1 MIDNKTISSLRM
13 LSVDMIEKA
22 KSGHPGLP
30 LGSAPMLYTLYKDFL
45 NFNPE
50 KPKWINRDRFV
61 LSAGHGSAILYS
73 LLNLFGFDVSID
85 DIKNFRQWGSK
96 TPGHPEYGD
105 TDGVDATTGPLGQGI
120 TMAVGMALAEAHVR
134 SHFTVDGW
142 SPVDH
147 YTYALVGDGCLM
159 EGISHEAAS
168 FAGSFKLGRLIVLY
182 DSNNISIE
190 GNTDITFHDDT
201 LKRFEA
207 YGWHTQRVEDGNDIE
222 KIKEA
227 IENAKKDE
235 RPSIIEVKTVIG
247 FGAGSVEGS
256 EKSHGAPIGEDN
268 RKALVEKIKWN
279 ETEEFTVPE
288 DVKENA
294 AKIVEEKKKI
304 YVEYKKKLEEY
315 ESKNPE
321 KYREYIDWIHF
332 KHEADLSKLLDSKEK
347 DATRSASGAALQ
359 KVAKAIPNMIGGSA
373 DLGPSN
379 NSQIKDSGFISSS
392 DYNERNIHFGVREF
406 AMAAISNGISLHG
419 GLKPFCATFFVFSD
433 YMKPAMRLAA
443 LMNLP
448 VTYILTH
455 DSIGVGEDGPTHE
468 PIEHLAM
475 LRSLPNFSVIRPADF
490 NETVHAWEVAQ
501 KATKPTALILSR
513 QKLETLKIE
522 SENLKYGAY
531 IAKTEKDKLD
541 LVVVATGSEVGV
553 TMEAS
558 KILEDKGYGVR
569 VVSMPSWDLFDEQDE
584 EYRESVLPCGVKTAS
599 VEALSTFG
607 WDKYTKGGLKIGLD
621 RFGASA
627 PGSEL
632 FEHFG
637 FTPEKIAD
645 KLESFI
651 KEN

>member
-120 TMAVGMALAEAHVR
+120 TMAVGMALAEAHMR

-168 FAGSFKLGRLIVLY
+168 FAGSHKLGRLIVLY

-304 YVEYKKKLEEY
+304 YVEYKKKLQEY
-315 ESKNPE
+315 ESKNPD

-359 KVAKAIPNMIGGSA
+359 EVAKAIPNMIGGSA

-406 AMAAISNGISLHG
+406 AMAAISNGIALHG

-490 NETVHAWEVAQ
+490 NETVYAWEVAQ

>member
-120 TMAVGMALAEAHVR
+120 TMAVGMALAESHMR

-168 FAGSFKLGRLIVLY
+168 FAGSHKLGRLIVLY

-190 GNTDITFHDDT
+190 GNTEITFHDDT

-207 YGWHTQRVEDGNDIE
+207 YGWHTQRVEDGNDTE

-304 YVEYKKKLEEY
+304 YVEYKKKLQEY
-315 ESKNPE
+315 ESKNPD

-359 KVAKAIPNMIGGSA
+359 EVAKAIPNMIGGSA

-406 AMAAISNGISLHG
+406 AMAAISNGIALHG

-513 QKLETLKIE
+513 QKLETLKMV

-569 VVSMPSWDLFDEQDE
+569 VVSMPSWDLFDEQDK

-607 WDKYTKGGLKIGLD
+607 WDRYTKGGLKIGLD

>member
-120 TMAVGMALAEAHVR
+120 TMAVGMALAEAHMR

-207 YGWHTQRVEDGNDIE
+207 YGWHTQRVEDGNDTE

-294 AKIVEEKKKI
+294 AKIVEEKKKV
-304 YVEYKKKLEEY
+304 YDEYKKKLQEY
-315 ESKNPE
+315 ESKNPD

-359 KVAKAIPNMIGGSA
+359 EVAKAIPNMIGGSA

-406 AMAAISNGISLHG
+406 AMAAISNGIALHG

-490 NETVHAWEVAQ
+490 NETVYAWEVAQ

>member
-120 TMAVGMALAEAHVR
+120 TMAVGMALAESHMR

-168 FAGSFKLGRLIVLY
+168 FAGSHKLGRLIVLY

-207 YGWHTQRVEDGNDIE
+207 YGWHTQRVEDGNDTE

-359 KVAKAIPNMIGGSA
+359 EVAKAIPNMIGGSA

-406 AMAAISNGISLHG
+406 AMAAISNGIALHG

-569 VVSMPSWDLFDEQDE
+569 VVSMPSWDLFDEQDK
-584 EYRESVLPCGVKTAS
+584 EYRESVLSCGVKTAS

>member
-120 TMAVGMALAEAHVR
+120 TMAVGMALAEAHMR

-168 FAGSFKLGRLIVLY
+168 FAGSHKLGRLIVLY

-207 YGWHTQRVEDGNDIE
+207 YGWHTQRVEDGNDTE

-247 FGAGSVEGS
+247 FCAGSVEGS

-268 RKALVEKIKWN
+268 RKALVEKIKWT
-279 ETEEFTVPE
+279 EKEEFTVPE

-304 YVEYKKKLEEY
+304 YVEYKKKLQEY
-315 ESKNPE
+315 ESKNPD

-359 KVAKAIPNMIGGSA
+359 EVAKAIPNMIGGSA

-406 AMAAISNGISLHG
+406 AMAAISNGIALHG

-513 QKLETLKIE
+513 QKLETLKME

-651 KEN
+651 KGN

>member
-120 TMAVGMALAEAHVR
+120 TMAVGMALAEAHMR
-134 SHFTVDGW
+134 LHFTVDGW

-207 YGWHTQRVEDGNDIE
+207 YGWHTQRVEDGNDTE

-227 IENAKKDE
+227 IENAKKDN

-256 EKSHGAPIGEDN
+256 EKSHGAPIGADN
-268 RKALVEKIKWN
+268 RKALVEKIKWT
-279 ETEEFTVPE
+279 EKEEFTVPE
-288 DVKENA
+288 DVRENA
-294 AKIVEEKKKI
+294 AKIVEAKKKV
-304 YVEYKKKLEEY
+304 YNEYKKKLEEY
-315 ESKNPE
+315 ERKNPE

-359 KVAKAIPNMIGGSA
+359 EVAKAIPNMIGGSA

-379 NSQIKDSGFISSS
+379 NSQIKDSGFISSEN
-392 DYNERNIHFGVREF
+392 YAERNIHFGVREF
-406 AMAAISNGISLHG
+406 AMAAISNGIALHG

-490 NETVHAWEVAQ
+490 NETIHAWEVAQ

-513 QKLETLKIE
+513 QKLETLKTE
-522 SENLKYGAY
+522 SDNLKYGAY
-531 IAKTEKDKLD
+531 IAKKEKDKLD
-541 LVVVATGSEVGV
+541 LVVIATGSEVGV

-569 VVSMPSWDLFDEQDE
+569 VVSMPSWDLFDEQE
-584 EYRESVLPCGVKTAS
+584 KEYRENVLPCGVKTAS

-607 WDKYTKGGLKIGLD
+607 WDRYTKGGLKIGLD

-632 FEHFG
+632 FEQFG

-651 KEN
+651 KGC

>member
-120 TMAVGMALAEAHVR
+120 TMAVGMALAEAHMR

-190 GNTDITFHDDT
+190 GNTEITFHDDT

-359 KVAKAIPNMIGGSA
+359 EVAKVIPNMIGGSA

-406 AMAAISNGISLHG
+406 AMAAISNGIALHG

-513 QKLETLKIE
+513 QKLETLKME
-522 SENLKYGAY
+522 SENLKYGAF

-569 VVSMPSWDLFDEQDE
+569 VVSMPSWDLFDEQDK

>member
-120 TMAVGMALAEAHVR
+120 TMAVGMALAEAHMR

-279 ETEEFTVPE
+279 ETEEFIVPE

-304 YVEYKKKLEEY
+304 YVEYKKKLQEY
-315 ESKNPE
+315 ESKNPD

-359 KVAKAIPNMIGGSA
+359 EVAKAIPNMIGGSA

-406 AMAAISNGISLHG
+406 AMAAISNGIALHG

-513 QKLETLKIE
+513 QKLETLKME

-569 VVSMPSWDLFDEQDE
+569 VVSMPSWDLFDEQDK

>member
-120 TMAVGMALAEAHVR
+120 TMAVGMALAEAHMR

-168 FAGSFKLGRLIVLY
+168 FAGSSKLGRLIVLY

-207 YGWHTQRVEDGNDIE
+207 YGWHAQRVEDGNDTE

-268 RKALVEKIKWN
+268 RKALVEKIKWA
-279 ETEEFTVPE
+279 EKEEFTVPE

-304 YVEYKKKLEEY
+304 YVEYKKKLQEY
-315 ESKNPE
+315 ESKNPD

-359 KVAKAIPNMIGGSA
+359 EVAKAIPNMIGGSA

-406 AMAAISNGISLHG
+406 AMAAISNGIALHG

>member
-22 KSGHPGLP
+22 NSGHPGLP

-96 TPGHPEYGD
+96 TPGHPEYGE

-120 TMAVGMALAEAHVR
+120 TMAVGMALAEAHMR

-168 FAGSFKLGRLIVLY
+168 FAGSYKLGRLIVLY

-207 YGWHTQRVEDGNDIE
+207 YGWHTQKVEDGNDTE

-227 IENAKKDE
+227 IENAKKDD
-235 RPSIIEVKTVIG
+235 RPSIIEVKTIIG

-256 EKSHGAPIGEDN
+256 EKSHGAPIGVDN
-268 RKALVEKIKWN
+268 RKVLVEKIKWV
-279 ETEEFTVPE
+279 EKDEFNVPQ
-288 DVKENA
+288 DVRENA
-294 AKIVEEKKKI
+294 EKIVEEKKKV
-304 YVEYKKKLEEY
+304 YDKYKKKLEEY
-315 ESKNPE
+315 ESNNPE

-332 KHEADLSKLLDSKEK
+332 KHEADLSALIDSKGK
-347 DATRSASGAALQ
+347 DATRSASGTALQ
-359 KVAKAIPNMIGGSA
+359 EVAKAIPNLIGGSA

-379 NSQIKDSGFISSS
+379 KSEIKDGGFMSA
-392 DYNERNIHFGVREF
+392 YNFEGRNIHFGVREF
-406 AMAAISNGISLHG
+406 AMAAISNGIALHG

-433 YMKPAMRLAA
+433 YMKPALRLAA

-490 NETVHAWEVAQ
+490 NETVYAWEVAQ

-522 SENLKYGAY
+522 SGNLKYGAY
-531 IAKTEKDKLD
+531 IAKKEKDKLN
-541 LVVVATGSEVGV
+541 LVVIATGSVVGV

-558 KILEDKGYGVR
+558 KILEEKGYGVR
-569 VVSMPSWDLFDEQDE
+569 VVSMPSWDLFDEQDK
-584 EYRESVLPCGVKTAS
+584 EYRENVLPCGVKTAS

-607 WDKYTKGGLKIGLD
+607 WDRYTKGGLKIGLD

-645 KLESFI
+645 KLESYI

>member
-120 TMAVGMALAEAHVR
+120 TMAVGMALAEAHMR

-190 GNTDITFHDDT
+190 GNTEITFHDDT

-359 KVAKAIPNMIGGSA
+359 EVAKAIPNMIGGSA

-569 VVSMPSWDLFDEQDE
+569 VVSMPSWDLFDEQDK

>member
-120 TMAVGMALAEAHVR
+120 TMAVGMALAEAHMR

-207 YGWHTQRVEDGNDIE
+207 YGWHTQRVEDGNDTE

-268 RKALVEKIKWN
+268 RKALVEKIKWT
-279 ETEEFTVPE
+279 EKEEFTVPE

-304 YVEYKKKLEEY
+304 YVEYKKKLQEY
-315 ESKNPE
+315 ESKNPD

-359 KVAKAIPNMIGGSA
+359 EVAKAIPNMIGGSA

-406 AMAAISNGISLHG
+406 AMAAISNGIALHG

-490 NETVHAWEVAQ
+490 NETVYAWEVAQ

-569 VVSMPSWDLFDEQDE
+569 VVSMPSWDLFDEQDK

>member
-120 TMAVGMALAEAHVR
+120 TMAVGMALAEAHMR

-256 EKSHGAPIGEDN
+256 EKSHGAPIGADN

-315 ESKNPE
+315 ESKNPG

-359 KVAKAIPNMIGGSA
+359 EVAKAIPNMIGGSA

-406 AMAAISNGISLHG
+406 AMAAISNGIALHG

-513 QKLETLKIE
+513 QKLETLKMV

-569 VVSMPSWDLFDEQDE
+569 VVSMPSWDLFDEQDK

>member
-1 MIDNKTISSLRM
+1 MNDNKTISSLRM

-120 TMAVGMALAEAHVR
+120 TMAVGMALAEAHMR

-190 GNTDITFHDDT
+190 GNTNITFHDDT

-222 KIKEA
+222 KIKGA

-359 KVAKAIPNMIGGSA
+359 EVAKAIPNMIGGSA

-406 AMAAISNGISLHG
+406 AMAAISNGIALHG

-513 QKLETLKIE
+513 QKLETLKME

-569 VVSMPSWDLFDEQDE
+569 VVSMPSWDLFDEQDK

>member
-120 TMAVGMALAEAHVR
+120 TMAVGMALAEAYMR

-168 FAGSFKLGRLIVLY
+168 FAGSHKLGRLIVLY

-359 KVAKAIPNMIGGSA
+359 EVAKAIPNMIGGSA

-406 AMAAISNGISLHG
+406 AMAAISNGIALHG

-513 QKLETLKIE
+513 QKLETLKME

-569 VVSMPSWDLFDEQDE
+569 VVSMPSWDLFDEQDK
-584 EYRESVLPCGVKTAS
+584 EYRESVLPCGAKTAS

-607 WDKYTKGGLKIGLD
+607 WDRYTKGGLKIGLD

>member
-120 TMAVGMALAEAHVR
+120 TMAVGMALAEAHMR

-190 GNTDITFHDDT
+190 GNTEITFHDDT

-268 RKALVEKIKWN
+268 RKALVEKIKW
-279 ETEEFTVPE
+279 TEKEKFTVPE

-359 KVAKAIPNMIGGSA
+359 EVAKAIPNMIGGSA

-406 AMAAISNGISLHG
+406 AMAAISNGIALHG

-584 EYRESVLPCGVKTAS
+584 EYRESVLPCGIKTAS

>member
-120 TMAVGMALAEAHVR
+120 TMAVGMALAEAHMR

-168 FAGSFKLGRLIVLY
+168 FAGSHKLGRLIVLY

-207 YGWHTQRVEDGNDIE
+207 YGWHTQRVEDGNDTE

-304 YVEYKKKLEEY
+304 YVEYKKKLQEY
-315 ESKNPE
+315 ESKNPD

-359 KVAKAIPNMIGGSA
+359 EVAKAIPNMMGGSA

-406 AMAAISNGISLHG
+406 AMAAISNGIALHG

-513 QKLETLKIE
+513 QKLETLKME

-553 TMEAS
+553 AMEAS

>member
-120 TMAVGMALAEAHVR
+120 TMAVGMALAEAHMR

-207 YGWHTQRVEDGNDIE
+207 YGWHTQRVEDGNDTE

-227 IENAKKDE
+227 IENAKKDN

-256 EKSHGAPIGEDN
+256 EKSHGAPIGVDN
-268 RKALVEKIKWN
+268 RKLLVEKIKWA
-279 ETEEFTVPE
+279 EKDEFTVPE
-288 DVKENA
+288 DVRENA
-294 AKIVEEKKKI
+294 AKIVEAKKKV
-304 YVEYKKKLEEY
+304 YNEYKKKLEEY
-315 ESKNPE
+315 ERKNPE

-359 KVAKAIPNMIGGSA
+359 EVAKAIPNMIGGSA

-379 NSQIKDSGFISSS
+379 NSQIKDSGFISSEN
-392 DYNERNIHFGVREF
+392 YAERNIHFGVREF
-406 AMAAISNGISLHG
+406 AMAAISNGIALHG

-490 NETVHAWEVAQ
+490 NETIHAWEVAQ

-522 SENLKYGAY
+522 SDNLKYGAY
-531 IAKTEKDKLD
+531 IAKKEKDKLD
-541 LVVVATGSEVGV
+541 LVVIATGSEVGV

-569 VVSMPSWDLFDEQDE
+569 VVSMPSWDLFDEQDK
-584 EYRESVLPCGVKTAS
+584 EYRENVLPCGVKTAS

-607 WDKYTKGGLKIGLD
+607 WDRYTKGGLKIGLD

-651 KEN
+651 KGC

>member
-30 LGSAPMLYTLYKDFL
+30 LGSAPMLYTLYKVFL

-120 TMAVGMALAEAHVR
+120 TMAVGMALAEAHMR

-268 RKALVEKIKWN
+268 RKALVEKINWTEK
-279 ETEEFTVPE
+279 EEFTVPE

-359 KVAKAIPNMIGGSA
+359 EVAKAIPNMIGGSA

-406 AMAAISNGISLHG
+406 AMAAISNGIALHG

>member
-22 KSGHPGLP
+22 NSGHPGLP

-96 TPGHPEYGD
+96 TPGHPEYGE

-120 TMAVGMALAEAHVR
+120 TMAVGMALAEAHMR

-168 FAGSFKLGRLIVLY
+168 FAGSYKLGRLIVLY

-207 YGWHTQRVEDGNDIE
+207 YGWHTQKVEDGNDTE

-227 IENAKKDE
+227 IENAKKDD
-235 RPSIIEVKTVIG
+235 RPSIIEVKTIIG

-256 EKSHGAPIGEDN
+256 EKSHGAPIGVDN
-268 RKALVEKIKWN
+268 RKVLVEKIKWA
-279 ETEEFTVPE
+279 EKDEFAVPQ
-288 DVKENA
+288 DVRENA
-294 AKIVEEKKKI
+294 AKIVEEKKKV
-304 YVEYKKKLEEY
+304 YDEYKKKLEEY

-332 KHEADLSKLLDSKEK
+332 KHEADLSALIDSKDK
-347 DATRSASGAALQ
+347 DATRSASGTALQ
-359 KVAKAIPNMIGGSA
+359 EVAKAIPNLIGGSA

-379 NSQIKDSGFISSS
+379 KSEIKDGGFMSA
-392 DYNERNIHFGVREF
+392 DNFEGRNIHFGVREF
-406 AMAAISNGISLHG
+406 AMAAISNGIALHG

-433 YMKPAMRLAA
+433 YMKPALRLAA

-490 NETVHAWEVAQ
+490 NETVYAWEVAQ

-522 SENLKYGAY
+522 SGNLKYGAY
-531 IAKTEKDKLD
+531 IAKKEKDKLD
-541 LVVVATGSEVGV
+541 LVVIATGSEVGV

-558 KILEDKGYGVR
+558 KILEEKGYGVR
-569 VVSMPSWDLFDEQDE
+569 VVSMPSWDLFDEQDK
-584 EYRESVLPCGVKTAS
+584 EYRENVLPCSVKTAS

-607 WDKYTKGGLKIGLD
+607 WDRYTKGGLKIGLD

-645 KLESFI
+645 KLESYI

>member
-1 MIDNKTISSLRM
+1 MNDNKTISSLRM

-120 TMAVGMALAEAHVR
+120 TMAVGMALAEAHMR

-190 GNTDITFHDDT
+190 GNTNITFHDDT

-359 KVAKAIPNMIGGSA
+359 ELAKAIPNMIGGSA

-406 AMAAISNGISLHG
+406 AMAAISNGIALHG

>member
-120 TMAVGMALAEAHVR
+120 TMAVGMALAEAHMR

-268 RKALVEKIKWN
+268 RKALVEKIKWT
-279 ETEEFTVPE
+279 EKEEFTVPE
-288 DVKENA
+288 DVRENA
-294 AKIVEEKKKI
+294 AKIVEAKKKV
-304 YVEYKKKLEEY
+304 YDEYKKKLQEY
-315 ESKNPE
+315 ESKNPD

-359 KVAKAIPNMIGGSA
+359 EVAKAIPNMIGGSA

-406 AMAAISNGISLHG
+406 AMAAISNGIALHG

-513 QKLETLKIE
+513 QKLETLKME

-569 VVSMPSWDLFDEQDE
+569 VVSMPSWDLFDEQDK

-607 WDKYTKGGLKIGLD
+607 WDRYTKGGLKIGLD

>member
-120 TMAVGMALAEAHVR
+120 TMAVGMALAEAHMR

-207 YGWHTQRVEDGNDIE
+207 YGWHTQRVEDGNDTE

-227 IENAKKDE
+227 IENAKKDN

-268 RKALVEKIKWN
+268 RKALVEKIKWT
-279 ETEEFTVPE
+279 EKEEFTVPE
-288 DVKENA
+288 DVRENA
-294 AKIVEEKKKI
+294 AKIVEAKKKV
-304 YVEYKKKLEEY
+304 YDEYKKKLQEY
-315 ESKNPE
+315 ESKNPD

-359 KVAKAIPNMIGGSA
+359 EVAKAIPNMIGGSA

-406 AMAAISNGISLHG
+406 AMAAISNGIALHG

-490 NETVHAWEVAQ
+490 NETIHAWEVAQ

-513 QKLETLKIE
+513 QKLETLKME

-569 VVSMPSWDLFDEQDE
+569 VVSMPSWDLFDEQDK

>member
-120 TMAVGMALAEAHVR
+120 TMAVGMALAEAHMR

-294 AKIVEEKKKI
+294 AKIVEEKKKV
-304 YVEYKKKLEEY
+304 YNEYKKKLEEY

-359 KVAKAIPNMIGGSA
+359 EVAKAIPNMIGGSA

-379 NSQIKDSGFISSS
+379 NSQIKDRGFISSS

-406 AMAAISNGISLHG
+406 AMAAISNGIALHG

-490 NETVHAWEVAQ
+490 NETVYAWEVAQ

-569 VVSMPSWDLFDEQDE
+569 VVSMPSWDLFDEQDK

>member
-120 TMAVGMALAEAHVR
+120 TMAVGMALAEAHMR

-190 GNTDITFHDDT
+190 GNTEITFHDDT

-207 YGWHTQRVEDGNDIE
+207 YGWHTQRVEDGNDTE

-235 RPSIIEVKTVIG
+235 RPSIIEVKSVIG

-406 AMAAISNGISLHG
+406 AMAAISNGIALHG

>member
-120 TMAVGMALAEAHVR
+120 TMAVGMALAEAHMR

-168 FAGSFKLGRLIVLY
+168 FAGSHKLGRLIVLY

-359 KVAKAIPNMIGGSA
+359 EVAKAIPNMIGGSA

-406 AMAAISNGISLHG
+406 AMAAISNGIALHG

-513 QKLETLKIE
+513 QKLETLKME

>member
-120 TMAVGMALAEAHVR
+120 TMAVGMALAEAHMR

-190 GNTDITFHDDT
+190 GNTEITFHDDT

-359 KVAKAIPNMIGGSA
+359 EVAKAIPNMIGGSA

-651 KEN
+651 KGC

>member
-120 TMAVGMALAEAHVR
+120 TMAVGMALAEAHMR

-190 GNTDITFHDDT
+190 GNTNITFHDDT

-359 KVAKAIPNMIGGSA
+359 EVAKAIPNMIGGSA

>member
-120 TMAVGMALAEAHVR
+120 TMAVGMALAEAHMR

-168 FAGSFKLGRLIVLY
+168 FAGSHKLGRLIVLY

-207 YGWHTQRVEDGNDIE
+207 YGWHTQRVEDGNDTE

-227 IENAKKDE
+227 IENAKKNE

-294 AKIVEEKKKI
+294 AKIVEEKKKV
-304 YVEYKKKLEEY
+304 YDEYKKKLQEY
-315 ESKNPE
+315 ESKNPD

-359 KVAKAIPNMIGGSA
+359 EVAKAIPNMIGGSA

-406 AMAAISNGISLHG
+406 AMAAISNGIALHG

>member
-120 TMAVGMALAEAHVR
+120 TMAVGMALAESHMR

-168 FAGSFKLGRLIVLY
+168 FAGSHKLGRLIVLY

-207 YGWHTQRVEDGNDIE
+207 YGWHTQRVEDGNDTE

-304 YVEYKKKLEEY
+304 YVEYKKKLQEY
-315 ESKNPE
+315 ESKNPD

-359 KVAKAIPNMIGGSA
+359 EVAKAIPNMIGGSA

-406 AMAAISNGISLHG
+406 AMAAISNGIALHG

-475 LRSLPNFSVIRPADF
+475 LRILPNFSVIRPADF

>member
-120 TMAVGMALAEAHVR
+120 TMAVGMALAEAHMR

-268 RKALVEKIKWN
+268 RKALVEKIKWT
-279 ETEEFTVPE
+279 EKEEFTVPE

-304 YVEYKKKLEEY
+304 YVEYKKKMEEY

-359 KVAKAIPNMIGGSA
+359 EVAKAIPNMIGGSA

-406 AMAAISNGISLHG
+406 AMAAISNGIALHG

-513 QKLETLKIE
+513 QKLETLKMV

-569 VVSMPSWDLFDEQDE
+569 VVSMPSWDLFDEQDK

-607 WDKYTKGGLKIGLD
+607 WDRYTKGGLKIGLD

>member
-120 TMAVGMALAEAHVR
+120 TMAVGMALAEAHMR

-168 FAGSFKLGRLIVLY
+168 FAGSSKLGRLIVLY

-207 YGWHTQRVEDGNDIE
+207 YGWHAQRVEDGNDTE

-304 YVEYKKKLEEY
+304 YVEYKKKLQEY
-315 ESKNPE
+315 ESKNPD

-359 KVAKAIPNMIGGSA
+359 EVAKAIPNMIGGSA

-406 AMAAISNGISLHG
+406 AMAAISNGIALHG

-513 QKLETLKIE
+513 QKLETLKME

-553 TMEAS
+553 AMEAS

>member
-120 TMAVGMALAEAHVR
+120 TMAVGMALAEAHMR

-168 FAGSFKLGRLIVLY
+168 FAGSHKLGRLIVLY

-207 YGWHTQRVEDGNDIE
+207 YGWHTQRVEDGNDTE

-268 RKALVEKIKWN
+268 RKALVEKIKWA
-279 ETEEFTVPE
+279 EKEEFTVPE

-304 YVEYKKKLEEY
+304 YVEYKKKLQEY
-315 ESKNPE
+315 ESKNPD

-359 KVAKAIPNMIGGSA
+359 EVAKAIPNMIGGSA

-406 AMAAISNGISLHG
+406 AMAAISNGIALHG

-501 KATKPTALILSR
+501 RATKPTALILSR
-513 QKLETLKIE
+513 QKLETLKME

-569 VVSMPSWDLFDEQDE
+569 VVSMPSWDLFDEQDK

>member
-50 KPKWINRDRFV
+50 KPKWINRDRFI

-120 TMAVGMALAEAHVR
+120 TMAVGMALAEAHMR

-190 GNTDITFHDDT
+190 GNTEITFHDDT

-359 KVAKAIPNMIGGSA
+359 EVAKAIPNMIGGSA

-379 NSQIKDSGFISSS
+379 NSQIKDSGFISYS

>member
-120 TMAVGMALAEAHVR
+120 TMAVGMALAEAHMR

-190 GNTDITFHDDT
+190 GNTEITFHDDT

-268 RKALVEKIKWN
+268 RKAWVEKIKWN

>member
-120 TMAVGMALAEAHVR
+120 TMAVGMALAEAHMR

-190 GNTDITFHDDT
+190 GNTNITFHDDT

-359 KVAKAIPNMIGGSA
+359 EVAKAIPNMIGGSA

-406 AMAAISNGISLHG
+406 AMAAISNGIALHG

-443 LMNLP
+443 VMNLP

-513 QKLETLKIE
+513 QKLETLKME

-569 VVSMPSWDLFDEQDE
+569 VVSMPSWDLFDEQDK

-607 WDKYTKGGLKIGLD
+607 WDRYTKGGLKIGLD

>member
-120 TMAVGMALAEAHVR
+120 TMAVGMALAEAHMR

-168 FAGSFKLGRLIVLY
+168 FAGSHKLGRLIVLY

-268 RKALVEKIKWN
+268 RKALVEKIKWA
-279 ETEEFTVPE
+279 EKEEFTVPE

-304 YVEYKKKLEEY
+304 YVEYKKKLQEY

-359 KVAKAIPNMIGGSA
+359 EVAKAIPNMIGGSA

-406 AMAAISNGISLHG
+406 AMAAISNGIALHG

-448 VTYILTH
+448 VAYILTH

-558 KILEDKGYGVR
+558 KILENKGYGVR
-569 VVSMPSWDLFDEQDE
+569 VVSMPSWDLFDEQDK

>member
-120 TMAVGMALAEAHVR
+120 TMAVGMALAEAHMR

-168 FAGSFKLGRLIVLY
+168 FAGSHKLGRLIVLY

-304 YVEYKKKLEEY
+304 YVEYKKKLQEY
-315 ESKNPE
+315 ESKNPD

-359 KVAKAIPNMIGGSA
+359 EVAKAIPNMIGGSA

-406 AMAAISNGISLHG
+406 AMAAISNGIALHG

-513 QKLETLKIE
+513 QKLETLKME

>member
-120 TMAVGMALAEAHVR
+120 TMAVGMALAEAHMR

-190 GNTDITFHDDT
+190 GNTEITFHDDT

-207 YGWHTQRVEDGNDIE
+207 YGWHTQRVEDGNDTE

-227 IENAKKDE
+227 IENAKKDN

-256 EKSHGAPIGEDN
+256 EKSHGAPIGADN
-268 RKALVEKIKWN
+268 RKALVEKIKWT
-279 ETEEFTVPE
+279 EKEEFTVPE
-288 DVKENA
+288 DVRENA
-294 AKIVEEKKKI
+294 AKIVETKKKV
-304 YVEYKKKLEEY
+304 YDEYKKKLEEY

-359 KVAKAIPNMIGGSA
+359 EVAKAIPNMIGGSA

-379 NSQIKDSGFISSS
+379 NSQIKDSGFISSEN
-392 DYNERNIHFGVREF
+392 YAERNIHFGVREF
-406 AMAAISNGISLHG
+406 AMAAISNGIALHG

-475 LRSLPNFSVIRPADF
+475 FRSLPNFSVIRPADF
-490 NETVHAWEVAQ
+490 NETIHAWEVAQ

-522 SENLKYGAY
+522 SDNLKYGAY
-531 IAKTEKDKLD
+531 IAKKEKDKLD
-541 LVVVATGSEVGV
+541 LVVIATGSEVGV

-569 VVSMPSWDLFDEQDE
+569 VVSMPSWDLFDEQDK
-584 EYRESVLPCGVKTAS
+584 EYRENVLPCGVKIAS

-607 WDKYTKGGLKIGLD
+607 WDRYTKGGLKIGLD

-651 KEN
+651 KGC

>member
-120 TMAVGMALAEAHVR
+120 TMAVGMALAEAHMR
-134 SHFTVDGW
+134 SHFAVDGW

-304 YVEYKKKLEEY
+304 YVEYKKKLKEY

-332 KHEADLSKLLDSKEK
+332 KHEADLSKLLDSKDK

-359 KVAKAIPNMIGGSA
+359 EVAKAIPNMIGGSA

-406 AMAAISNGISLHG
+406 AMAAISNGIALHG

-490 NETVHAWEVAQ
+490 NETIHAWEVAQ

-513 QKLETLKIE
+513 QKLETLKME

-569 VVSMPSWDLFDEQDE
+569 VVSMPSWDLFDEQDK